1 MQINKRQKV
10 VDQCSKNYSF
20 FLQTKKSK
28 YNLQMCPF
36 LVETEGTVKYKFKY
50 CIEKHP
56 YSDKSK
62 NIFNAAKNE

>member
-1 MQINKRQKV
+1 
-10 VDQCSKNYSF
+10 
-20 FLQTKKSK
+20 
-28 YNLQMCPF
+28 MCPF